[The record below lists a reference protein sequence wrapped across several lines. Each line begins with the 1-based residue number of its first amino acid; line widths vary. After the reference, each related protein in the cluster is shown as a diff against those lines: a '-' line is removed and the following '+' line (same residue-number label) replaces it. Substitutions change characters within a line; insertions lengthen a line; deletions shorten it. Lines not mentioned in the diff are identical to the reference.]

1 MINIKNLERVLS
13 YILSER
19 HDVKINVTLKKG
31 GKENENKNTGRR
43 QSCMS

>member
-31 GKENENKNTGRR
+31 GKENEKQNSSRR
-43 QSCMS
+43 QSYMS